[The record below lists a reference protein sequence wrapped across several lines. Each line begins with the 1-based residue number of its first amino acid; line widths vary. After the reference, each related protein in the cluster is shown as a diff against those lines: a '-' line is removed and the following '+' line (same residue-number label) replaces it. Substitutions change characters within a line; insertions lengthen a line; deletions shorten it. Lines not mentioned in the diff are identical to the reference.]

1 MAQALTSTVDIG
13 APRERM
19 LHIIVNP
26 SSGNGAAGKGWYG
39 FATDVSLR
47 GYSFEVRFTEKRGD
61 ATRFAREYAARE
73 VETVVAMGGDGT
85 VNEVINGLM
94 TAAGPRSPGTQLAI
108 AAAGTGKD
116 LVRSIGTR
124 TFVQMLDALD
134 AGHTTAI
141 DLALLTYVDVDTGA
155 EATRFFAN
163 VADMGLGADVA
174 RRIETS
180 PSGKALGGMVSY
192 LVQAVKTIRVF
203 KGKEIQLKLDGETA
217 FEGLAQM
224 VVFCNGAYFAGGM
237 RIAPLSSLRD
247 GLLDVIVLEDVG
259 RRELLTS
266 LLPRVYLGRHI
277 GQKGVHHFTAK
288 QATIDTP
295 EPFMVELDGELPGL
309 SPVSVNVHPQ
319 ALTVVALPDGVATE
333 GGQ

>member
-1 MAQALTSTVDIG
+1 MTSTVDVG

-26 SSGNGAAGKGWYG
+26 SSGNGAAGKAWYG

-47 GYSFEVRFTEKRGD
+47 GYSFEVRFTEQRGD
-61 ATRFAREYAARE
+61 GTRFAREYAERG

-94 TAAGPRSPGTQLAI
+94 TPDGPRNPGTRLAI
-108 AAAGTGKD
+108 ASAGTGKD
-116 LVRSIGTR
+116 LVRSLGTR
-124 TFVQMLDALD
+124 SFNQMLDALD
-134 AGHTTAI
+134 GGHTASI
-141 DLALLTYVDVDTGA
+141 DLAVLDYVDA
-155 EATRFFAN
+155 ESGEPASRYFAN

-180 PSGKALGGMVSY
+180 PSGKRFGGMASY

-203 KGKEIQLKLDGETA
+203 KGKEISLTIDGELA
-217 FEGLAQM
+217 FEGPAQM
-224 VVFCNGAYFAGGM
+224 VVFCNGGYFAGGM
-237 RIAPLSSLRD
+237 KIAPLSSLRD
-247 GLLDVIVLEDVG
+247 GLLDVVVLEEVS
-259 RRELLTS
+259 RRALLTS

-277 GQKGVHHFTAK
+277 GQKGVHHFHAE

-295 EPFMVELDGELPGL
+295 EPFLVELDGELPGV
-309 SPVSVNVHPQ
+309 SPVSVKVIPQ
-319 ALTVVALPDGVATE
+319 VLDVVTLPAAERADE
-333 GGQ
+333 RQ

>member
-1 MAQALTSTVDIG
+1 
-13 APRERM
+13 M

-26 SSGNGAAGKGWYG
+26 SSGNGAAGKAWHR

-61 ATRFAREYAARE
+61 ATRFGREYAERG

-94 TAAGPRSPGTQLAI
+94 TEDGALSPSTRLAI
-108 AAAGTGKD
+108 ASTGTGKD
-116 LVRSIGTR
+116 LVRSLGTR
-124 TFVQMLDALD
+124 SINQMLDALD
-134 AGHTTAI
+134 AGHSTQI
-141 DLALLTYVDVDTGA
+141 DLARLTYVDGESGMEDS
-155 EATRFFAN
+155 RYFAN

-180 PSGKALGGMVSY
+180 PSGKAFGGMVSY

-203 KGKEIQLKLDGETA
+203 KGNQIHLKLDGETA
-217 FEGLAQM
+217 FKGTAQM
-224 VVFCNGAYFAGGM
+224 VVFCNGAYFGGGM

-247 GLLDVIVLEDVG
+247 GLLDVVVLEEVG
-259 RRELLTS
+259 RRKLLTS

-277 GQKGVHHFTAK
+277 GQNGVHHFKAK
-288 QATIDTP
+288 RASIDTP
-295 EPFMVELDGELPGL
+295 EPFMVELDGELPGM
-309 SPVSVNVHPQ
+309 SPISVAVAPN
-319 ALTVVALPDGVATE
+319 ALTVVAEAESEANNE
-333 GGQ
+333 GQ